1 MKKVGPTL
9 KVASVILQVIS
20 ISAKFAGIPF
30 PHASKVI
37 DQVVEY
43 SEKAQEIFGNCAMKI
58 ESLKEMTKEDI
69 IKRMNQNGTSELK
82 LQPLEGDIIGT
93 FKNNDMFGESQ
104 VFSLLF
110 SFLSFFFSI
119 SFSFFLIFSFPF
131 SIFFFILI
139 IFLKVNVYFLLLFI
153 PKSIKN
159 NRMDI

>member
-30 PHASKVI
+30 PDIGGVI

-43 SEKAQEIFGNCAMKI
+43 SEKAQEIFGNCEMKI
-58 ESLKEMTKEDI
+58 ESLKEMSKEDI
-69 IKRMNQNGTSELK
+69 IKRMNQSGTSELK

-110 SFLSFFFSI
+110 LF
-119 SFSFFLIFSFPF
+119 FSFFLIINFNFPF
-131 SIFFFILI
+131 FFLSP
-139 IFLKVNVYFLLLFI
+139 LF
-153 PKSIKN
+153 
-159 NRMDI
+159 

>member
-30 PHASKVI
+30 PDIGGII

-43 SEKAQEIFGNCAMKI
+43 SEKAQELFGNCEMKI
-58 ESLKEMTKEDI
+58 ESLTEMTKEDI
-69 IKRMNQNGTSELK
+69 IKRMKQNGTSELK

-104 VFSLLF
+104 VFFFFSFFSLF
-110 SFLSFFFSI
+110 FLSFFFS
-119 SFSFFLIFSFPF
+119 
-131 SIFFFILI
+131 FFF
-139 IFLKVNVYFLLLFI
+139 
-153 PKSIKN
+153 
-159 NRMDI
+159 

>member
-1 MKKVGPTL
+1 MNLFHFKKRKIKIKIKIKIGIEIKELNEAMKKLGPTL

-30 PHASKVI
+30 PDIGGVI

-43 SEKAQEIFGNCAMKI
+43 SEKAQEIFGNCEMKI

-93 FKNNDMFGESQ
+93 FKNDMFGESQ
-104 VFSLLF
+104 VF
-110 SFLSFFFSI
+110 LSFFF
-119 SFSFFLIFSFPF
+119 FFFLFEDH
-131 SIFFFILI
+131 FFH
-139 IFLKVNVYFLLLFI
+139 
-153 PKSIKN
+153 S
-159 NRMDI
+159 